1 VNSLLLKKYSSQ
13 QVVLAALVCQVLT
26 GIVFL
31 TGALNGW
38 FELPGIIAVLFAYLC
53 CLGLTNP
60 NTAALSLAP
69 FEKNAGSASALM
81 GALQMGIGALA
92 SVPISL
98 FNTHTA
104 VPMEATMAS
113 SALLGLLL
121 LLAGR
126 ARILKAAVT
135 V

>member
-1 VNSLLLKKYSSQ
+1 
-13 QVVLAALVCQVLT
+13 
-26 GIVFL
+26 
-31 TGALNGW
+31 
-38 FELPGIIAVLFAYLC
+38 
-53 CLGLTNP
+53 
-60 NTAALSLAP
+60 LSLAP
-69 FEKNAGSASALM
+69 FEKNAGSASSLM

-104 VPMEATMAS
+104 VPMAATMAS
-113 SALLGLLL
+113 TALLGLLL

-126 ARILKAAVT
+126 ARIQKAAVT